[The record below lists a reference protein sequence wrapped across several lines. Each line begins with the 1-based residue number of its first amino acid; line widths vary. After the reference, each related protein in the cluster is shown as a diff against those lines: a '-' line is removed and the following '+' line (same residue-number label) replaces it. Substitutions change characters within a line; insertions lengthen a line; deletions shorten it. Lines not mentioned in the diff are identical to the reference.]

1 MEAQYKG
8 FVSKIFFSSEAS
20 GFYGEVMNVEDH
32 IAFQA
37 ETTNSIMLAM
47 QDAID
52 RYLHQNNMESQS
64 L

>member
-1 MEAQYKG
+1 MEANYKG

-20 GFYGEVMNVEDH
+20 GFYGEVMNIDDH

-37 ETTNSIMLAM
+37 ETTTSIITAM

-52 RYLHQNNMESQS
+52 RYLNHTQ
-64 L
+64 LK

>member
-1 MEAQYKG
+1 MEANYKG

-20 GFYGEVMNVEDH
+20 GFYGEVLNVDDH

-37 ETTNSIMLAM
+37 ETTNSIITAM

-52 RYLHQNNMESQS
+52 RYLHHAEIQ
-64 L
+64 